1 MEVLVT
7 GGSGFIGSHLA
18 EHVLAATDA
27 DVRLVDDFSTGDR
40 ENVAALAD
48 DDRVVL
54 ESTDVRDEAAVR
66 EAVSRA
72 DAVYHLAAAVGVEL
86 VVDDP
91 LRSLRT
97 NVRGTEH
104 VLDAAAEDG
113 TPVFVASSSEV
124 YGKSEAVPFGE
135 EDDRVLGPTTVP
147 RWGYANAKA
156 LDECYALAHHAE
168 NDLPVV
174 VGRFFNTVGPRQ
186 IGDYGM
192 VVPTFVEQALRGDPI
207 TVYGDGT
214 QTRSFAHV
222 ADAVRVVH
230 DLMTTPEATGR
241 VFNVGSANP
250 VSVNEL
256 AERVREVTGSDSRV
270 EHVPF
275 ETAYGD
281 DFEEPQDRAPD
292 VSRLRETIGWT
303 PDGDLDRI
311 LEDVVAEKRDEM
323 EVSA

>member
-18 EHVLAATDA
+18 EHLLETTTA

-40 ENVAALAD
+40 ENVASIVAS
-48 DDRVVL
+48 DRVRL
-54 ESTDVRDEAAVR
+54 ESMDVRNEVLVR
-66 EAVSRA
+66 DAVSSA
-72 DAVYHLAAAVGVEL
+72 DVVYHLAAAVGVRL
-86 VVDDP
+86 VTEEP

-97 NVRGTEH
+97 NVRGTEL

-124 YGKSEAVPFGE
+124 YGKSPDVPFAE
-135 EDDRVLGPTTVP
+135 DDDRVLGPTDVP
-147 RWGYANAKA
+147 RWGYATGKA
-156 LDECYALAHHAE
+156 LDEFYALAHHAE

-186 IGDYGM
+186 VGDYGM
-192 VVPTFVEQALRGDPI
+192 VIPTFVEQALAGDPL

-214 QTRSFAHV
+214 QTRTFAHV
-222 ADAVRVVH
+222 ENVVRAVH
-230 DLMTTPEATGR
+230 ELMNEPAATGR
-241 VFNVGSANP
+241 VFNVGGVNP
-250 VSVNEL
+250 VSINEL
-256 AERVREVTGSDSRV
+256 AERVLAVTGSDSDI

-275 ETAYGD
+275 EAAYGE
-281 DFEEPQDRAPD
+281 DFEEPPDREPD
-292 VSRLRETIGWT
+292 VSRLRETLGWA
-303 PDGDLDRI
+303 PEGDLDGI
-311 LEDVVAEKRDEM
+311 LEDVVAEKREGT